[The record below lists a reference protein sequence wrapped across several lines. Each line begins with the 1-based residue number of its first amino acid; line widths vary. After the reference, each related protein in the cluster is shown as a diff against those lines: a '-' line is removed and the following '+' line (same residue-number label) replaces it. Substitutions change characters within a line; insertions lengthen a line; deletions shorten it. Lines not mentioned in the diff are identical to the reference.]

1 MPVALVREQILEDD
15 VIAETMDRDELEERL
30 QLRLSEELE
39 RLLGDRGEALSQTC
53 SASERGGMLYVTLRA
68 ECLEDIAVETRAE

>member
-1 MPVALVREQILEDD
+1 MEYA
-15 VIAETMDRDELEERL
+15 VIAETVDRDDLEERL

-53 SASERGGMLYVTLRA
+53 CASESGGLLYVTLRA